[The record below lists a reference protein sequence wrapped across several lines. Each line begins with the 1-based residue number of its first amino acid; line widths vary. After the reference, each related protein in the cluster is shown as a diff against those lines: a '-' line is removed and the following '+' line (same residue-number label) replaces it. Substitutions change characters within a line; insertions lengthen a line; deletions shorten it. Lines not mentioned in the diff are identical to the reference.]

1 MSGGE
6 EVAPKVAIV
15 TGGGQGLGRGIA
27 IALCEAGYRVAV
39 LGRTL
44 SKLEATAQL
53 CSGECLPVVCDLID
67 PDQVRAAFASVT
79 DAWGQLDVLVNN
91 AASYAAFD
99 LTEARDEQIVNVVTQ
114 SLIAPMFCSRQAVIE
129 MRKVGGGDIVNIS
142 TQSVL
147 TPQPTMIVYSAA
159 KGGLDVFAQGLRNEF
174 RGENIRVL
182 TVQIGV
188 VANSVLET
196 SDPEGAAKYMAGLQR
211 AGLEKTFVF
220 PGSEPADIAAAIV
233 HAVTAPR
240 NTVIEDI
247 VIRGFES
254 KTLSP

>member
-1 MSGGE
+1 MSKS
-6 EVAPKVAIV
+6 AKVAIV

-27 IALCEAGYRVAV
+27 IALSAAGFRVAI

-44 SKLEATAQL
+44 SKLEATAEL
-53 CSGECLPVVCDLID
+53 CAGECLCLSCDLVD
-67 PDQVRAAFASVT
+67 PEQVRQAFAKVDAAF
-79 DAWGQLDVLVNN
+79 GRLDVLVNN

-99 LTEARDEQIVNVVTQ
+99 LTEAKDEQIVDVVTQ
-114 SLIAPMFCSRQAVIE
+114 SLIAPMFCSREAVKA
-129 MRKVGGGDIVNIS
+129 MRRSGGGDVVNIS

-188 VANSVLET
+188 VADSVLDT
-196 SDPEGAAKYMAGLQR
+196 ADPEGAAKYMAGLEK
-211 AGLEKTFVF
+211 AGLEKAFVF
-220 PGSEPADIAAAIV
+220 PGSKPADIAASIV

-247 VIRGFES
+247 VIRGFEGPG
-254 KTLSP
+254 T

>member
-1 MSGGE
+1 MSTAG
-6 EVAPKVAIV
+6 KVAIV

-27 IALCEAGYRVAV
+27 IALSEAGYRLAI

-44 SKLEATAQL
+44 SKLEETAKL
-53 CSGECLPVVCDLID
+53 CAGECLTVACDLTD
-67 PDQVRAAFASVT
+67 PDQVRRAFGEVVEAYG
-79 DAWGQLDVLVNN
+79 WLDVLVNN

-99 LTEARDEQIVNVVTQ
+99 LTEARDEQIVDVVTQ

-129 MRKVGGGDIVNIS
+129 MRKVGGGDVVNIS

-174 RGENIRVL
+174 RTENIRVL
-182 TVQIGV
+182 TVQVGV
-188 VANSVLET
+188 VANSTLDT

-211 AGLEKTFVF
+211 AGLEKAFVF
-220 PGSEPADIAAAIV
+220 PGSTPADIAGAIV

-247 VIRGFES
+247 VIRGFEGREI
-254 KTLSP
+254 

>member
-1 MSGGE
+1 MSTAG
-6 EVAPKVAIV
+6 KVAIV

-27 IALCEAGYRVAV
+27 IALSEAGYRLAI

-44 SKLEATAQL
+44 SKLEETAKL
-53 CSGECLPVVCDLID
+53 CAGECLNVVCDLTN
-67 PDQVRAAFASVT
+67 PDQVRRAFGEVVEAF
-79 DAWGQLDVLVNN
+79 GRLDVLVNN

-99 LTEARDEQIVNVVTQ
+99 LTEARDEQIVDVVTQ

-129 MRKVGGGDIVNIS
+129 MRKVGGGDVVNIS

-174 RGENIRVL
+174 RTENIRVL
-182 TVQIGV
+182 TVQVGV
-188 VANSVLET
+188 VANSTLDT
-196 SDPEGAAKYMAGLQR
+196 ADPEGAAKYMAGLQR
-211 AGLEKTFVF
+211 AGLEKAFVF
-220 PGSEPADIAAAIV
+220 PGSTPADIAGAIV

-247 VIRGFES
+247 VIRGFEGRDI
-254 KTLSP
+254 

>member
-1 MSGGE
+1 MSTAG
-6 EVAPKVAIV
+6 KVAIV

-27 IALCEAGYRVAV
+27 IALSAAGYRVAI

-44 SKLEATAQL
+44 SKLEETAKL
-53 CSGECLPVVCDLID
+53 CAGECLPVTCDLID
-67 PDQVRAAFASVT
+67 PDQVRAAFDTVVKAF
-79 DAWGQLDVLVNN
+79 GRLDVLVNN

-99 LTEARDEQIVNVVTQ
+99 LTESRDEQIVDVVTQ

-174 RGENIRVL
+174 RTENIRVL
-182 TVQIGV
+182 TVQVGV
-188 VANSVLET
+188 VANSTLDT

-211 AGLEKTFVF
+211 AGLEKAFVF
-220 PGSEPADIAAAIV
+220 PGSTPADIAGAIV

-247 VIRGFES
+247 VIRGFEGRDI
-254 KTLSP
+254 

>member
-1 MSGGE
+1 MSGNG
-6 EVAPKVAIV
+6 AVAIV

-27 IALCEAGYRVAV
+27 IALSEAGFRVAI

-44 SKLEATAQL
+44 AKLQATADL
-53 CSGECLPVVCDLID
+53 CTGECLPVACDLID
-67 PDQVRAAFASVT
+67 PDQVRAAFATVT
-79 DAWGQLDVLVNN
+79 DTFGRLDVLVNN
-91 AASYAAFD
+91 AASYEAFP
-99 LTEARDEQIVNVVTQ
+99 LTDARDDQIVNVVTQ
-114 SLIAPMFCSRQAVIE
+114 SLIAPMYCSRQAVIE
-129 MRKVGGGDIVNIS
+129 MLKGGGGDIVNIS

-188 VANSVLET
+188 VADSVLDT
-196 SDPEGAAKYMAGLQR
+196 ADPEGTAKYLAGLER
-211 AGLEKTFVF
+211 AGLEKAFVF
-220 PGSEPADIAAAIV
+220 PGSKPADIAASIV

-247 VIRGFES
+247 VIRGFEGR
-254 KTLSP
+254 

>member
-1 MSGGE
+1 MSDGKK
-6 EVAPKVAIV
+6 VAPKVAIV

-27 IALCEAGYRVAV
+27 IALSEAGYRVAV

-53 CSGECLPVVCDLID
+53 CGGECLPLACDLID
-67 PDQVRAAFASVT
+67 PDKVRVAFAKIIE
-79 DAWGQLDVLVNN
+79 AYGRIDVLVNN

-99 LTEARDEQIVNVVTQ
+99 LTEASEDQIVDVVTQ
-114 SLIAPMFCSRQAVIE
+114 SLIAPMFCSREAVIE
-129 MRKVGGGDIVNIS
+129 MRKAGGGDIVNIS

-182 TVQIGV
+182 TVQVGV
-188 VANSVLET
+188 VANSTLDT

-220 PGSEPADIAAAIV
+220 PGSTPADIAAAIV

-247 VIRGFES
+247 VIRGFEG
-254 KTLSP
+254 PEAG

>member
-1 MSGGE
+1 MTGNG
-6 EVAPKVAIV
+6 KVAIV
-15 TGGGQGLGRGIA
+15 TGGGQGLGRGVA
-27 IALCEAGYRVAV
+27 IALSQAGYRVAV

-44 SKLEATAQL
+44 TKLETTAQL
-53 CSGECLPVVCDLID
+53 CAGECLPVVCDLID
-67 PDQVRAAFASVT
+67 ADQVRSAFATVVQIF
-79 DAWGQLDVLVNN
+79 GRLDVLVNN

-99 LTEARDEQIVNVVTQ
+99 LTEARDAQIVDVVTQ
-114 SLIAPMFCSRQAVIE
+114 SLIAPMFCARQAVIE

-159 KGGLDVFAQGLRNEF
+159 KGGLDVFSQGLRNEF

-188 VANSVLET
+188 VADSALDT

-211 AGLEKTFVF
+211 AGLEKAFVF
-220 PGSEPADIAAAIV
+220 PGSSPADIAASIV
-233 HAVTAPR
+233 HAVCAPR
-240 NTVIEDI
+240 NTAIEDI
-247 VIRGFES
+247 VIRGFEG
-254 KTLSP
+254 PGN

>member
-1 MSGGE
+1 MSTAG
-6 EVAPKVAIV
+6 KVAIV

-27 IALCEAGYRVAV
+27 IALSAAGYRVAI

-44 SKLEATAQL
+44 SKLEETAKL
-53 CSGECLPVVCDLID
+53 CAGECLTVACDLTD
-67 PDQVRAAFASVT
+67 PDQVRRAFGEVVEAF
-79 DAWGQLDVLVNN
+79 GRLDVLVNN

-99 LTEARDEQIVNVVTQ
+99 LTESRDEQIVDVVTQ

-174 RGENIRVL
+174 RTENIRVL
-182 TVQIGV
+182 TVQVGV
-188 VANSVLET
+188 VANSTLDT

-211 AGLEKTFVF
+211 AGLEKAFVF
-220 PGSEPADIAAAIV
+220 PGSTPADIAGAIV

-247 VIRGFES
+247 VIRGFEGREI
-254 KTLSP
+254 

>member
-1 MSGGE
+1 MSD
-6 EVAPKVAIV
+6 ASKVALV

-27 IALCEAGYRVAV
+27 IALSQAGFRVAI

-44 SKLEATAQL
+44 AELEATALL
-53 CSGECLPVVCDLID
+53 CDGPCLPVACDLTD
-67 PDQVRAAFASVT
+67 PDQVRSAFDRVV
-79 DAWGQLDVLVNN
+79 DGLGRLDVMVNN

-99 LTEARDEQIVNVVTQ
+99 LTESRDDQIVDVVTQ
-114 SLIAPMFCSRQAVIE
+114 SLIAPMFCARQAVIE
-129 MRKVGGGDIVNIS
+129 MREIGGGDIVNIS

-182 TVQIGV
+182 TVQVGV
-188 VANSVLET
+188 VANSTLDT
-196 SDPEGAAKYMAGLQR
+196 ADPEGAAKYAAGLAK
-211 AGLEKTFVF
+211 AGLEKAFVF
-220 PGSEPADIAAAIV
+220 PGSTPADIAAAIV

-247 VIRGFES
+247 VIRGFEGPES
-254 KTLSP
+254 S

>member
-1 MSGGE
+1 M
-6 EVAPKVAIV
+6 
-15 TGGGQGLGRGIA
+15 
-27 IALCEAGYRVAV
+27 
-39 LGRTL
+39 
-44 SKLEATAQL
+44 
-53 CSGECLPVVCDLID
+53 
-67 PDQVRAAFASVT
+67 
-79 DAWGQLDVLVNN
+79 LVNN

-99 LTEARDEQIVNVVTQ
+99 LTEARDEQIVDVVTQ

-174 RGENIRVL
+174 RTENIRVL
-182 TVQIGV
+182 TVQVGV
-188 VANSVLET
+188 VANSTLDT
-196 SDPEGAAKYMAGLQR
+196 ADPEGAAKYMAGLQR
-211 AGLEKTFVF
+211 AGLEKAFVF
-220 PGSEPADIAAAIV
+220 PGSTPADIAGAIV

-247 VIRGFES
+247 VIRGFEGREI
-254 KTLSP
+254 